1 MNTWL
6 KNLILTFIVIVAP
19 SVVIDVFFYEMPDLG
34 ESTIMVAIGIYAITI
49 TGLVLFYRYPQ
60 CSIWVLPLAFALP
73 VPICYVKDT
82 LDDSEYF
89 TYAYTGLVLFYYS
102 LPMVLT
108 TFCTAFASAICRSME
123 RERHFHRR
131 RLTLWEVRKWA

>member
-6 KNLILTFIVIVAP
+6 KNLILTFIVIAASDVLIN
-19 SVVIDVFFYEMPDLG
+19 VIFYEMPGLG
-34 ESTIMVAIGIYAITI
+34 ESIIIGAIGIYAITI
-49 TGLVLFYRYPQ
+49 TGLVLYYRYRP

-82 LDDSEYF
+82 LTANALGALNTLEGL
-89 TYAYTGLVLFYYS
+89 TYVNTVLVLFYYS

-108 TFCTAFASAICRSME
+108 TFYIAFVSAICGNVGRK
-123 RERHFHRR
+123 RHFR
-131 RLTLWEVRKWA
+131 WRK